1 MLQVLPKLESD
12 VDENEDAFS
21 SFFAFAFKFCL
32 MVRLLLVSMHAHV
45 SRLLAFDTGSADSAL
60 KWHTRLHH

>member
-1 MLQVLPKLESD
+1 MHNRNVFMQVLPKLDND

-32 MVRLLLVSMHAHV
+32 MVS
-45 SRLLAFDTGSADSAL
+45 SWPLA
-60 KWHTRLHH
+60 